1 MALALLAVGG
11 ALAARANN
19 KRTRQIADLED
30 RAMQP
35 ETQNGDDLYDP
46 LRRGPRW
53 ATDWLANRALH
64 GRKRYPQPYIRP
76 LHDNGQ
82 SVILARAAVGPET
95 AARMQ
100 HLMAETLPEGPPF
113 FTRKTVSLNRQI
125 QPYQMPSYH
134 AGLSVV
140 DMEPKIFN
148 ALPMPHVPDLCVIV
162 LTPLQIQLSGSGL

>member
-30 RAMQP
+30 KAMLP
-35 ETQNGDDLYDP
+35 ETQDEDNLYDP

-82 SVILARAAVGPET
+82 SVILARSAVGPET

-100 HLMAETLPEGPPF
+100 HIMAETLPEGPPF

-134 AGLSVV
+134 AGLTIV

-148 ALPMPHVPDLCVIV
+148 ALPMPYGSFWFFLLIV
-162 LTPLQIQLSGSGL
+162 FF